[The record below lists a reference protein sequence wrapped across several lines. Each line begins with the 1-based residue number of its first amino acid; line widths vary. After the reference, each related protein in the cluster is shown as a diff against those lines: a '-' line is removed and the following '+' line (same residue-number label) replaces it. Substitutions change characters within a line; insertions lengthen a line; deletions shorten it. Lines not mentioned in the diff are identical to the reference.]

1 VAALGAAALLGPLPA
16 WATAAEMASTL
27 CAACHGEGGNSVV
40 PTFPKLAGLQADYLA
55 KQLNDFLTGRRTSDV
70 MMPAIPTVKPGDAPA
85 LAAYYASQKPAPG
98 TVVDPALAAAGKK
111 LYDAGNDAT
120 GVAACSGCHLPKGEG
135 DARNP
140 RLAGQHQAYAIQQM
154 MDFKTGARKNDKARV
169 MRVIAGRMTEAEIKA
184 VAEYLAAP

>member
-1 VAALGAAALLGPLPA
+1 
-16 WATAAEMASTL
+16 MASTL

-55 KQLNDFLTGRRTSDV
+55 KQLTDFLAGRRTSDV
-70 MMPAIPTVKPGDAPA
+70 MMPAIPTVKPGDASA
-85 LAAYYASQKPAPG
+85 LAAFYASQKPVPG

-111 LYDAGNDAT
+111 LYDTGNDAT
-120 GVAACSGCHLPKGEG
+120 GVAPCSGCHLPTGEG
-135 DARNP
+135 DERNP

-154 MDFKTGARKNDKARV
+154 MDFKTGARKNDKGRV

-184 VAEYLAAP
+184 VVEYLAAP